1 MDNQVPAQGA
11 EEVLTQEP
19 MQTEG
24 PDESVRDVFSRLYAD
39 GRAYAEAEVERQRL
53 RAGVVMTGV
62 RNAVIFAAVAVMLLF
77 AALVACL
84 IGALIAL
91 TPHLGAG
98 WATAAVAGGSAAVAL
113 ILLLIAKGQ
122 IGQMKRAVKS

>member
-1 MDNQVPAQGA
+1 MDNKVPAEGA

-39 GRAYAEAEVERQRL
+39 GRAYAEAEVERQKL

-62 RNAVIFAAVAVMLLF
+62 RNAVILAAVAVMLLF

-84 IGALIAL
+84 IGVLIAL

-98 WATAAVAGGSAAVAL
+98 WATAAIAGGSVAVAL